1 MNLNLGPF
9 AALIGAVVLAIGFAL
24 LFKSPR
30 TVSLEVIAWTVTI
43 GLLAVVSEN
52 VAPSPRILL
61 TAFPAVLVFAY
72 YCAQAVHLA
81 SQRDQHVAG
90 FDQRADVRRSF
101 ADALMAPD
109 S

>member
-1 MNLNLGPF
+1 VNVNLGPF

-72 YCAQAVHLA
+72 YC
-81 SQRDQHVAG
+81 QH
-90 FDQRADVRRSF
+90 RRYTWLLS
-101 ADALMAPD
+101 ATSMLLVLTSALTYGGRSLTP
-109 S
+109 